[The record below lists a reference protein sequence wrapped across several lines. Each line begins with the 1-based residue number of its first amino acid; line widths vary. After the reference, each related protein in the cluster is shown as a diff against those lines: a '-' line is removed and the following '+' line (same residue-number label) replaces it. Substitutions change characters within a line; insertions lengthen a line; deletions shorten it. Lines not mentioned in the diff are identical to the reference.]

1 MPWVVETFGVI
12 GMDGLTLGWMTAILI
27 ALFVYFMAGDSI
39 FEIKNWEYEQV
50 AEVTKEAKQKNM
62 KQVSKLIDQA
72 MKDKVIYKNEYK
84 EIMNEYAK
92 AKVLVEMK

>member
-1 MPWVVETFGVI
+1 MNGFGLGGLMAFLMVV
-12 GMDGLTLGWMTAILI
+12 
-27 ALFVYFMAGDSI
+27 FVYFMSGDAI
-39 FEIKNWEYEQV
+39 FEIDNWQYEQV

-62 KQVSKLIDQA
+62 KQVSKIIAQA
-72 MKDKVIYKNEYK
+72 MKDKTIYKNEFK